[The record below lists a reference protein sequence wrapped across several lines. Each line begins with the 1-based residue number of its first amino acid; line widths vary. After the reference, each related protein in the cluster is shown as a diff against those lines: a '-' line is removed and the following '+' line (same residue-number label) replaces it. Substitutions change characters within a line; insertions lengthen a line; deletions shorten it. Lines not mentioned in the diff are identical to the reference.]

1 MNVLDLIIGII
12 LILFAI
18 AGLRKGLIIE
28 AFYLASFIV
37 GIFGAM
43 YFSDWVASWLAGFV
57 DAALDYLTVIAF
69 IITFVLFVVLTR
81 FLGRIV
87 SDLVSAIH
95 LGCCDKI
102 GGFLFGILKGGL
114 ILSVLILIMNVFGLT
129 NLINANVKR
138 TSILYPY
145 VENVAN
151 ILYKNHEVVRD
162 SMKRSVVADNNI
174 VKFEDC
180 NLL

>member
-57 DAALDYLTVIAF
+57 DAF
-69 IITFVLFVVLTR
+69 IITFVIFVVLTR

-95 LGCCDKI
+95 LGFFDKI